1 MAREKRP
8 DLERPQDPHGMGRE
22 AYDAECAAIAHA
34 LETAATRRS
43 RIGNLATFTDT
54 QAAIGE

>member
-1 MAREKRP
+1 
-8 DLERPQDPHGMGRE
+8 MGRE